1 MEPFSK
7 DAQKVISLA
16 ESIAFHLN
24 HSLISSEH
32 LLLALLKE
40 KDLPFTKE
48 LERQKIHYDFVYKRI
63 KSLYIKKDQ
72 DPLYMEY
79 SVELKL
85 LLNNLQKKTLE
96 KEEIV
101 TPFLLAK
108 AIIED
113 ENCSAYELLNR
124 FHVDL
129 ISLKKS
135 AEKERRYTEL
145 DTILDLHPLGRNHK
159 DPLIGRKSELNQ
171 LINALSRRN
180 KPNAILVGEP
190 GVGKTAICEEL
201 AYLLEN
207 DQIPSLKGKHLYEL
221 DIASTVGGTKYRG
234 EFEEK
239 IKKILKKVKED
250 QHAILFIDEIHNIVK
265 AGGAEGAIDASN
277 ILKPYLARGEI
288 QLIGA
293 TTEEEYE
300 QIFEKDKPLK
310 RRFQLIRVEESSP
323 QETKEILRN
332 IKDIYEA
339 FYDTKIDD
347 EILDEIVDL
356 SAKYLPEL
364 AFPDKAIDI
373 LDNTLVATHHPLIKE
388 DIYHTLSL
396 YYKIEVEKKDT
407 QNEIIRRLQEELFGQ
422 EEALKRIE
430 YLLTSLKYRFKNEDS
445 PLYSAFFLG
454 PTGVGKSF
462 AAEIIGEYLF
472 GKENIIHINL
482 SSYQDPYA
490 LSRLISP
497 SKGTYGEEGSLFVR
511 RLKSHPHSLILLDE
525 VEKAGNEVLDFLL
538 EMMDKGSFQD
548 GKGRRVDVHNAMII
562 MTSNYGFD
570 DAQLF
575 HQKLSRSESK
585 EGELLNKL
593 QSRFRF
599 EFLSRFDDI
608 ILFNYLKEDARTLI
622 AKKYLS
628 SLASENNID
637 YKDLEP
643 YLKISEEDI
652 LRYGARIIKKSVKK
666 ALIEVEE
673 KQKVQNVIKNC

>member
-323 QETKEILRN
+323 QEN
-332 IKDIYEA
+332 
-339 FYDTKIDD
+339 F
-347 EILDEIVDL
+347 
-356 SAKYLPEL
+356 AKY
-364 AFPDKAIDI
+364 
-373 LDNTLVATHHPLIKE
+373 
-388 DIYHTLSL
+388 
-396 YYKIEVEKKDT
+396 
-407 QNEIIRRLQEELFGQ
+407 QG
-422 EEALKRIE
+422 
-430 YLLTSLKYRFKNEDS
+430 YL
-445 PLYSAFFLG
+445 
-454 PTGVGKSF
+454 
-462 AAEIIGEYLF
+462 
-472 GKENIIHINL
+472 
-482 SSYQDPYA
+482 
-490 LSRLISP
+490 
-497 SKGTYGEEGSLFVR
+497 
-511 RLKSHPHSLILLDE
+511 
-525 VEKAGNEVLDFLL
+525 
-538 EMMDKGSFQD
+538 
-548 GKGRRVDVHNAMII
+548 
-562 MTSNYGFD
+562 
-570 DAQLF
+570 
-575 HQKLSRSESK
+575 
-585 EGELLNKL
+585 
-593 QSRFRF
+593 
-599 EFLSRFDDI
+599 
-608 ILFNYLKEDARTLI
+608 
-622 AKKYLS
+622 
-628 SLASENNID
+628 
-637 YKDLEP
+637 
-643 YLKISEEDI
+643 
-652 LRYGARIIKKSVKK
+652 
-666 ALIEVEE
+666 
-673 KQKVQNVIKNC
+673 